1 MKRAGLLGLGGNRS
15 IILSALFW
23 ITLIAHVLTYLI
35 LLIFFFVSLARDTVT
50 AAWYLTPFYW
60 VHLVASGIF
69 LAATINASSSGG
81 LGVLSS
87 PSVYAA
93 IFMVLSF
100 ALNII
105 AGYFYI
111 IDLWLP
117 CIFGVGPSLNASE
130 ESICDNERLYVWV
143 LWVAAIVLLILPL
156 AGFIAALWDALIQL
170 SRNRAVA
177 GLSGVAGSFGQ
188 GFGNALGGFGFGRRG
203 ASMSQ
208 DISLGGEAGG
218 GDAFDDDLGL
228 NDDLDT
234 YRRINGKLKNGGI
247 NAMRNQTGI
256 SSHFTGGSGGGGGNI
271 TSNRKSNNTS
281 KPSTRR
287 KR

>member
-1 MKRAGLLGLGGNRS
+1 MRRGGLLGIGGNRS

-50 AAWYLTPFYW
+50 AVWYLTPFYW

-69 LAATINASSSGG
+69 LAATINTSSSGG

-93 IFMVLSF
+93 VFMVLSF

-105 AGYFYI
+105 GGYFYI

-130 ESICDNERLYVWV
+130 QSICDNERLYVWV
-143 LWVAAIVLLILPL
+143 LWVGAIVLLILPL
-156 AGFIAALWDALIQL
+156 SGFIAALWDALIQL

-177 GLSGVAGSFGQ
+177 GLSGIAGQFGT
-188 GFGNALGGFGFGRRG
+188 GFGNALGGFGFGNRSTG
-203 ASMSQ
+203 FSSSAQDASL
-208 DISLGGEAGG
+208 DGEG
-218 GDAFDDDLGL
+218 DLGL
-228 NDDLDT
+228 DEPPLDAYGRSKGRFPGGRT
-234 YRRINGKLKNGGI
+234 ANNMMVNQPMNG
-247 NAMRNQTGI
+247 
-256 SSHFTGGSGGGGGNI
+256 TGGSSSNI
-271 TSNRKSNNTS
+271 FPKKSTS
-281 KPSTRR
+281 KPPTRR
-287 KR
+287 SSKR